1 MYSTFFI
8 LLSFLVICLCYGR
21 AFNQGERYEEPRL
34 IGNSLEFERPRCVPS
49 VLNCYKHFRYHC
61 NPTSKSSYC
70 GDCWKNYKEVN
81 GRCINKEDLYEPE
94 RKIEEI
100 AKSVLEPVPVKDSTV
115 EKNVKVDQKKL
126 PEGHEPSGE
135 KQPAANTTTPKTGP
149 APHPSSPAHHKQGPP
164 GEANAPGYGQGFIF
178 IMLVAGCSLAGLVGL
193 ILAGVCWYKIRKSS
207 KAASEVDYPAY
218 GVTGPQG
225 REHVISPGDRK
236 LAQSA
241 QMYHYQHQKQQMIAM
256 EKANGDMKH
265 DGSEEDSDE
274 ENEEGDYTV
283 YECPGLAP
291 TGEMEVKNP
300 LFSEDVTPTPGDKDK
315 EKGNE

>member
-1 MYSTFFI
+1 M
-8 LLSFLVICLCYGR
+8 LKVWLGVACLVW
-21 AFNQGERYEEPRL
+21 
-34 IGNSLEFERPRCVPS
+34 S
-49 VLNCYKHFRYHC
+49 VLG
-61 NPTSKSSYC
+61 SQQL
-70 GDCWKNYKEVN
+70 N
-81 GRCINKEDLYEPE
+81 GHGNRE

-126 PEGHEPSGE
+126 PEV
-135 KQPAANTTTPKTGP
+135 
-149 APHPSSPAHHKQGPP
+149 
-164 GEANAPGYGQGFIF
+164 
-178 IMLVAGCSLAGLVGL
+178 LVAGCSLAGLVGL

-241 QMYHYQHQKQQMIAM
+241 QM
-256 EKANGDMKH
+256 ANGDMKH